1 VIERIAEMPEGTIG
15 FAFSGEVTRAD
26 YEETLIPPIREA
38 IESEEEIRCLCLL
51 GPGFEGY
58 EAGAA
63 WEDLKTG
70 AKFGLGHLSSWHR
83 IALVTDVDW
92 IRHAAELFGWMS
104 PGELKL
110 FATGQLDEAKEWV
123 AG

>member
-15 FAFSGEVTRAD
+15 FDFSGEVSGAD
-26 YEETLIPPIREA
+26 YEETLIPPIRAA
-38 IESEEEIRCLCLL
+38 IENEEQIRCLCLL

-70 AKFGLGHLSSWHR
+70 ARFGLGHLSLWHR

-110 FATGQLDEAKEWV
+110 FETGELDEAKEWV